1 MKYYLQGFGFKDMSD
16 LKHSLLIAPTP
27 VTALFAGLVGILNV
41 LFGWITVAD
50 IAGGLLLFILICA
63 ETHSGILAA
72 KKSRGE
78 KFRSRPAGRMIL
90 KVGIYLFILF
100 IIRAFA
106 EVINPP
112 VIMGYDMNP
121 FLWLYFTIFCWIV
134 VQFLASFAENLAA
147 LGYKEASGLLG
158 LFTRFM
164 SKYVDVDRQKGDNE
178 ENN

>member
-1 MKYYLQGFGFKDMSD
+1 MKYYLQGFGFKDVSD
-16 LKHSLLIAPTP
+16 LKGSLLIVPTP
-27 VTALFAGLVGILNV
+27 LSAILASIVGVLNI

-50 IAGGLLLFILICA
+50 IAGGVLLFILICA

-72 KKSRGE
+72 KKERGE

-112 VIMGYDMNP
+112 SVLGYDLNP
-121 FLWLYFTIFCWIV
+121 FLWLYFTVFCWIV
-134 VQFLASFAENLAA
+134 VQFLGSFAENLAA

-158 LFTRFM
+158 IFTRFM
-164 SKYVDVDRQKGDNE
+164 SKYVDVDRKKGDESN
-178 ENN
+178 